1 MISDYNNPYFYQTP
15 PKANNPF
22 LGYQYPA
29 EDHEMKY
36 GIGAYPEQACDYPPA
51 PCFPYPPA
59 YVPVPSPN
67 FPPEQCKMD
76 YVDPPIVKYEYQEP
90 EENFISIDEL
100 QYNPTLL
107 KMILPEKIEP
117 EKIKQQIKAEKSR
130 RQGLAQKQATPVKI
144 KAEPPDDWPPI
155 SENTVNE
162 RIQAEAVASKSPEIP
177 VLSAVKLERDGSPSN
192 TFPEQFPG
200 QVQIKTEPQY
210 KFSILD
216 ESDEEIDENEQGVEF
231 NWMDLEEQEKHEF
244 ECCYCAKKVS
254 SSYNLRRHMMIHTGE
269 FGIKTNFN
277 CISSHVDLIDFLS
290 KNCVLEIPEPCSNV
304 LVIVLRLCIFTL
316 AYHFQSDVQITNT
329 KLFIKQLKTKKT
341 RHLGIFCFQD
351 S

>member
-36 GIGAYPEQACDYPPA
+36 GIGAYPEQVCDYPPA

-67 FPPEQCKMD
+67 FPPEQCKVD

-162 RIQAEAVASKSPEIP
+162 RIQPETAASESPEIP

-192 TFPEQFPG
+192 TFPEEFPG

-231 NWMDLEEQEKHEF
+231 NWMDLEEQEKQEF

-277 CISSHVDLIDFLS
+277 CISSHVDLFDFLS

-304 LVIVLRLCIFTL
+304 LMIVLRFCIFTL
-316 AYHFQSDVQITNT
+316 AYHFQSDVKITNA
-329 KLFIKQLKTKKT
+329 KLFI
-341 RHLGIFCFQD
+341 